1 VEQDRRPAELLISD
15 AELRQQ
21 SSSRVKAS
29 HSSFSH
35 RVVARGVGLNTQP
48 RFAQDPKLPQ
58 LRQQAA
64 NSA

>member
-21 SSSRVKAS
+21 SSSLVKAG

-35 RVVARGVGLNTQP
+35 NVVARGVGLKTQP
-48 RFAQDPKLPQ
+48 KFAQDPKLPK

>member
-1 VEQDRRPAELLISD
+1 VAQDRRPDELLISD

-21 SSSRVKAS
+21 SSSRVKAA
-29 HSSFSH
+29 HSRFSH
-35 RVVARGVGLNTQP
+35 RVVARRVRRKTQP
-48 RFAQDPKLPQ
+48 KFAQDPKLPQ